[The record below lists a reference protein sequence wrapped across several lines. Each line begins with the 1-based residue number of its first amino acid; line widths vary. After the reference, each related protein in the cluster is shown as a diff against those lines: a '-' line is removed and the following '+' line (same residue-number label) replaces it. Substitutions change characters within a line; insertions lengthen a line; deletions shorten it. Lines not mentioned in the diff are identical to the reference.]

1 MMKEFVV
8 VVSMM
13 LMSIASMIT
22 FAIKDLFGLTCSFID
37 TTIDI
42 ALLLTATILFIHV
55 VHFCIKM
62 GDELE

>member
-8 VVSMM
+8 VVCMM

-22 FAIKDLFGLTCSFID
+22 FAIEDLFGLTRPFID

-42 ALLLTATILFIHV
+42 ALLLTATILFIYV

-62 GDELE
+62 EDELE